1 MLNKDE
7 AHTLMIDLIAL
18 RKKAKETK
26 SLIDEKKVKEQ
37 ERLCFEKF
45 EYLII
50 MHAHQYKAFT
60 NYEDLYQDGSL
71 ALISAMNN
79 YNPKKGNFFW
89 WAHKYIGTKISRS
102 ANLHTTIRFPLKV
115 AKKVAPHKEANL
127 PLLIENINRPDI
139 KYEQEQTNFII
150 ESSMIKLTG
159 EQKNIITLAYG
170 LDGDKPMSINKLC
183 KRLKITRS
191 KCIKIVNEALHIL
204 KEDMRLK

>member
-7 AHTLMIDLIAL
+7 AHKLMIELIAL

-26 SLIDEKKVKEQ
+26 SVIDEKKFKEQ
-37 ERLCFEKF
+37 EKLCFEKF

-50 MHAHQYKAFT
+50 MHTHQYKAFV
-60 NYEDLYQDGSL
+60 NYEDLYQDGAL
-71 ALISAMNN
+71 ALMSAMNN

-89 WAHKYIGTKISRS
+89 WAHKYIGTKIARS

-115 AKKVAPHKEANL
+115 AKKVAPHKESNL

-139 KYEQEQTNFII
+139 KYEKEQTNFII
-150 ESSMIKLTG
+150 ESAMIKLTD

-170 LDGDKPMSINKLC
+170 LDGDKPLSVNKLC
-183 KRLKITRS
+183 KRLGMTRS
-191 KCIKIVNEALHIL
+191 KCIKKLNEALRIL
-204 KEDMRLK
+204 KDDMRLK